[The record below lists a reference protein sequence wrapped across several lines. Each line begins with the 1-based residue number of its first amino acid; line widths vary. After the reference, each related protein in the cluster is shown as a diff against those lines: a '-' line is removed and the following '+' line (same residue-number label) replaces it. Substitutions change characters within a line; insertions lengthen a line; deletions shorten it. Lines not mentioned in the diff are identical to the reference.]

1 MPVSKQ
7 ASANAARAAL
17 HRLSTVAAVMAAAET
32 AVAAN
37 GRGLWDRW
45 RTRANGRP
53 ETLFW
58 FCFWS
63 NQKSKGKGLNTD
75 IG

>member
-1 MPVSKQ
+1 MRLPVSKQ

-32 AVAAN
+32 AIAAN

-45 RTRANGRP
+45 RARANVDQSPVSLGTPAKER
-53 ETLFW
+53 
-58 FCFWS
+58 
-63 NQKSKGKGLNTD
+63 G
-75 IG
+75 

>member
-1 MPVSKQ
+1 MRLPVSKQ

-32 AVAAN
+32 AIAAN

-45 RTRANGRP
+45 RARTNAHERRP
-53 ETLFW
+53 SERLQLQLT
-58 FCFWS
+58 S
-63 NQKSKGKGLNTD
+63 AGKGL
-75 IG
+75 I